1 MDTST
6 TASSSSFSIASI
18 PDDVVISRASTLG
31 VSLGSTEAHV
41 RSSIHH
47 IKDLDL
53 QRTLVMLQRN
63 EDRVKKGDVNN
74 SNLVLEQAIE
84 LSADL
89 KEDEQLGLQGQKG
102 LTSIVE
108 KQKRTY
114 KKKISEVSVATRTS
128 ARLKLKKRIQ

>member
-1 MDTST
+1 
-6 TASSSSFSIASI
+6 
-18 PDDVVISRASTLG
+18 
-31 VSLGSTEAHV
+31 
-41 RSSIHH
+41 
-47 IKDLDL
+47 
-53 QRTLVMLQRN
+53 MLQRN

>member
-1 MDTST
+1 MDTGT
-6 TASSSSFSIASI
+6 TASSSLFSIASI

-31 VSLGSTEAHV
+31 V
-41 RSSIHH
+41 SSIHH

>member
-1 MDTST
+1 
-6 TASSSSFSIASI
+6 
-18 PDDVVISRASTLG
+18 
-31 VSLGSTEAHV
+31 
-41 RSSIHH
+41 
-47 IKDLDL
+47 
-53 QRTLVMLQRN
+53 MLQRN

-108 KQKRTY
+108 KQKVLTR
-114 KKKISEVSVATRTS
+114 KKSVRS
-128 ARLKLKKRIQ
+128 RLLLGQVLDLN